1 MSSEVVLSLRGIG
14 KSFPTVDKP
23 YKRLAQV
30 LLPGLAPGG
39 EFHALQGVDLEVRR
53 GEAVGIIGRNGSGK
67 STLLQV
73 IAGILQPTTGTL
85 KVSARIAALLELGA
99 GFNPEFT
106 GRENIRLNA
115 SLLGLDARQI
125 DQRMDSIIGFAE
137 IGDHVDQQVKTYS
150 SGMFVRLAFAV
161 AVHTD
166 PDVLIVDEA
175 LSVGDIYF
183 QRKCHRRIE
192 ELRQQGCTLL
202 FVTHAIDSLLRLCD
216 RGVVIEAGRVLY
228 DGEVGQAVKE
238 YLRLVFGDNSTGG
251 AEADDER
258 ADAPT
263 VAGDGAGD
271 ITDGADDELA
281 AFLRGGGQDRFA
293 RRAGY
298 NRDETRVGTGEAVT
312 CDYLVTGSHGHGPL
326 VAAREPFTVRVRY
339 LLPAALDNLVF
350 GVRLCTISGT
360 VLYSCNTM
368 VSSGCLYE
376 AEAGTVAVAAF
387 DMRCSLLRGHYFLTV
402 GVSRYDPSS
411 NEYVALDR
419 RVDAIVLTVT
429 GLDTHAEGVTDLEAA
444 IAMSAAGAGAI
455 GVMQ

>member
-1 MSSEVVLSLRGIG
+1 MSSEVVLRLRGIG

-30 LLPGLAPGG
+30 LLPGLAAGG
-39 EFHALQGVDLEVRR
+39 EFHALRDVDLEVRR
-53 GEAVGIIGRNGSGK
+53 GEAIGIIGRNGSGK

-73 IAGILQPTTGTL
+73 IAGILQPTTGSL
-85 KVSARIAALLELGA
+85 EVSARIAALLELGA

-137 IGDHVDQQVKTYS
+137 IGDHVDQQVKTFS

-216 RGVVIEAGRVLY
+216 RGVVIDAGRVLY

-238 YLRLVFGDNSTGG
+238 YLRLVFGDNSGGGG
-251 AEADDER
+251 ADGDPAPVLR
-258 ADAPT
+258 AEPDG
-263 VAGDGAGD
+263 GDGAADSG
-271 ITDGADDELA
+271 DDELA

-293 RRAGY
+293 SRAGY

-312 CDYLVTGSHGHGPL
+312 CDYLVTGSHGHGPM
-326 VAAREPFTVRVRY
+326 VAGREPFTVRVRY
-339 LLPAALDNLVF
+339 QLPSATDNLVF

-368 VSSGCLYE
+368 MATGNLYR
-376 AEAGTVAVAAF
+376 AEAGTVAVATF

-402 GVSRYDPSS
+402 GVSRYDRSS
-411 NEYVALDR
+411 DEYVALDR
-419 RVDAIVLTVT
+419 RIDAIVLTVT
-429 GLDTHAEGVTDLEAA
+429 GADTDADGLADLEAA

-455 GVMQ
+455 GVMR

>member
-1 MSSEVVLSLRGIG
+1 MSSEVVISLRGIG
-14 KSFPTVDKP
+14 KSFPVADKP

-30 LLPGLAPGG
+30 LLPGLARGG
-39 EFHALQGVDLEVRR
+39 EFHALRDVDLEVRR

-73 IAGILQPTTGTL
+73 IAGILQPGTGTL

-125 DQRMDSIIGFAE
+125 DERMDAIIGFAE
-137 IGDHVDQQVKTYS
+137 IGEHVDQQVKTYS

-216 RGVVIEAGRVLY
+216 RGVVIDAGRVLY

-251 AEADDER
+251 GDEPVP
-258 ADAPT
+258 AQAL
-263 VAGDGAGD
+263 AGGGDSDGAD
-271 ITDGADDELA
+271 EADDELA
-281 AFLRGGGQDRFA
+281 VFLRGGGRDHFA
-293 RRAGY
+293 KRAGY
-298 NRDETRVGTGEAVT
+298 NRDETRVGNGEAIT
-312 CDYLVTGSHGHGPL
+312 CDYLVTGSHGHGPV

-339 LLPAALDNLVF
+339 LLPTALDNLVF

-368 VSSGCLYE
+368 VSSGCLYR

-402 GVSRYDPSS
+402 GVSRYDPSG

-429 GLDTHAEGVTDLEAA
+429 GPDTHAEGVTDLEAG
-444 IAMSAAGAGAI
+444 ISMSAAGAGAI
-455 GVMQ
+455 GIMR